1 MVKKNLASLR
11 QDYAAATFD
20 EGVAHPQPFIQFV
33 HWFDQ
38 AIEAGITEPNA
49 MTLAT
54 ASKDG
59 KPSARVVLLKAL
71 DELGFVFYTNYE
83 SQKGQQLQANPNAS
97 LVFLWLDLQRQV
109 RVEGYIEKVSE
120 EESDAYFSVRPK
132 ASQIGAHVSP
142 QSQVIPDRSFMEQRY
157 WALEKEFANKE
168 VPRPENWGGYRL
180 IPERIEF
187 WQGRQSRLHDR
198 LLYEKNNEGWSIK
211 RLAP

>member
-20 EGVAHPQPFIQFV
+20 EKVAHPYPFSQFA

-38 AIEAGITEPNA
+38 AMEAGIIEPNA
-49 MTLAT
+49 LTLAT
-54 ASKDG
+54 VDKDG

-71 DELGFVFYTNYE
+71 DELGFVFYTNYG
-83 SQKGQQLQANPNAS
+83 SQKGQQLQANPYAS
-97 LVFLWLDLQRQV
+97 MVFLWLELQRQV
-109 RVEGYIEKVSE
+109 RVEGYVEKVSQ

-132 ASQIGAHVSP
+132 SSQIGAHASP
-142 QSQVIPDRSFMEQRY
+142 QSQVIPDRRFLEQRY
-157 WALEKEFANKE
+157 QALEREFADTE
-168 VPRPENWGGYRL
+168 IPRPENWGGYRL

-198 LLYEKNNEGWSIK
+198 LLYEKNNEGWNIK

>member
-1 MVKKNLASLR
+1 MVRKDLANLR

-20 EGVAHPQPFIQFV
+20 EEVAHPHPFSQFA

-38 AIEAGITEPNA
+38 AVEAGINEPNT

-54 ASKDG
+54 AGKDG
-59 KPSARVVLLKAL
+59 KPSARVVLLKGL

-109 RVEGYIEKVSE
+109 RVEGYVEKVSV

-132 ASQIGAHVSP
+132 SSQIGAHVSP
-142 QSQVIPDRSFMEQRY
+142 QSQVIPSRNFLEQRY
-157 WALEKEFANKE
+157 QALEKEFASRE

-180 IPERIEF
+180 VPERVEF

-198 LLYEKNNEGWSIK
+198 LLYEKNSEGWTIK

>member
-1 MVKKNLASLR
+1 MVKKNLSSHR

-20 EGVAHPQPFIQFV
+20 EEVAHPHPFSQFA

-38 AIEAGITEPNA
+38 AVEAGINEPNA
-49 MTLAT
+49 MALAT
-54 ASKDG
+54 AGSDG

-71 DELGFVFYTNYE
+71 DELGFVFYTNYG
-83 SQKGQQLQANPNAS
+83 SQKGQQLQANPYAS
-97 LVFLWLDLQRQV
+97 MVFLWLDLQRQV
-109 RVEGYIEKVSE
+109 RVEGYVEKVSP

-132 ASQIGAHVSP
+132 SSQIGAHVSP
-142 QSQVIPDRSFMEQRY
+142 QSQVIPNRRFLEQRY
-157 WALEKEFANKE
+157 LALEKEFASKE

-180 IPERIEF
+180 IPERVEF

-198 LLYEKNNEGWSIK
+198 LLYERKSESWTIK